1 MVSDLREDMVA
12 LRTDMNRRFEQVDQ
26 RFLHLEDKMD
36 RRFEQVDRRFD
47 SIDAKLTKYFVWTA
61 GMFVTT
67 LVAIFGAFGA
77 MIAGGFIP
85 R

>member
-1 MVSDLREDMVA
+1 MVSDLRDDMVA
-12 LRTDMNRRFEQVDQ
+12 LRCDMNRRFEQVDQ

-36 RRFEQVDRRFD
+36 RRFD
-47 SIDAKLTKYFVWTA
+47 SIDAKLTKYFAWTA

-67 LVAIFGAFGA
+67 LIAILGSLGALVTGVLT
-77 MIAGGFIP
+77 P